1 MVTAERSGERG
12 AVLLLVVMLTAA
24 GTAMSAA
31 LVAHASL
38 AAAEVRARRDVLCA
52 RYAALGGLALGAPAA
67 DASSLLGEEVDALA
81 VSLIR
86 LGPAW
91 CILRASAACG
101 TARRTL
107 ERTMDDP
114 AACDPAPP
122 PAT

>member
-1 MVTAERSGERG
+1 MTPKRSDERG
-12 AVLLLVVMLTAA
+12 AVLLFVVMLTAT
-24 GTAMSAA
+24 GTGMSAA

>member
-1 MVTAERSGERG
+1 MTRRRAGERG
-12 AVLLLVVMLTAA
+12 AVLLVVVMLTAA

-31 LVAHASL
+31 LVARAAL

-52 RYAALGGLALGAPAA
+52 RYAALGGLALGAPSA
-67 DASSLLGEEVDALA
+67 DASSLVGERVDGLA

-101 TARRTL
+101 SAKRTV

-122 PAT
+122 PPT

>member
-1 MVTAERSGERG
+1 MTPKRGDERG
-12 AVLLLVVMLTAA
+12 AVLLFVVMLTAA
-24 GTAMSAA
+24 GTGMSAA

-52 RYAALGGLALGAPAA
+52 RYAALGGLALGAPVA

-91 CILRASAACG
+91 CVLRASAACG